1 MLTLL
6 LSFLETVSHG
16 LFSGNMYAIAG
27 TLAAILV
34 VALIFTSRQGTKP
47 PQFHYLVPLL
57 KGQLDL
63 KNKGPIELI
72 KLGYK
77 TKGDCFRMQIFHQG
91 VTVMIGPAASS
102 VFFSAQDSELRQ
114 REVYAFTIPVFGK
127 GVVYDAPQKKMT
139 EQLKFV
145 SKGLTGVNMEAHCG
159 KIIEEAEAFF
169 DAWPDQGEV
178 NLMDTLS
185 ELTILTACRCLL
197 GDEIRN
203 NLHKEFATLYQELSD
218 GMVHLTYFLPHA
230 PIAAHK
236 KRDAARAK
244 IADIFSKVIDERR
257 RTNAQG
263 HTDFLQVMLDARYK
277 DGSIV
282 TTEEIVGLLLAGLFA
297 GQHTSNITSTWMG
310 MLLMKAGPG
319 MLNRLLEEQAE
330 VLAKSEGKVTLDAL
344 NQMTLLHCC
353 MKETLRLY
361 PPLILLL
368 RKVLVNIEY
377 NGYIIPKGDVIVS
390 CPPVSHRLPEVY
402 TNPEAFDPDRFMPGR
417 EEDKAQKFSFLSFG
431 GGRHGCLGEKFGF
444 LQTETIWS
452 IMFRTF
458 EFERDETELPPADY
472 TAIVVGPKP
481 DKCRVRFRRKV
492 PRGEKKQ

>member
-1 MLTLL
+1 MLTPL
-6 LSFLETVSHG
+6 LSFVGNVSGG
-16 LFSGNMYAIAG
+16 LWAG
-27 TLAAILV
+27 QFYPVAGALLAVLV
-34 VALIFTSRQGTKP
+34 VVLLLASRQGSKP
-47 PQFHYLVPLL
+47 PKFNYLTPLL
-57 KGQLDL
+57 KGELNL
-63 KNKGPIELI
+63 KNKGPIEVVRR
-72 KLGYK
+72 GYAE
-77 TKGDCFRMQIFHQG
+77 KGDIFRMRFLHQG

-114 REVYAFTIPVFGK
+114 REVYAFTIPVFGR

-145 SKGLTGVNMEAHCG
+145 SKGLTGVNMEAHCV
-159 KIIEEAEAFF
+159 KIVQEAQAFF
-169 DAWPDQGEV
+169 DAWPDEGEV
-178 NLMDTLS
+178 NLMEKLS

-203 NLHKEFATLYQELSD
+203 NLHHEFATLYQELSD
-218 GMVHLTYFLPHA
+218 GMVHLTYFWANA
-230 PIAAHK
+230 PIAVHK
-236 KRDAARAK
+236 KRDQARAK
-244 IADIFSKVIDERR
+244 IATIFTKVIDERR

-263 HTDFLQVMLDARYK
+263 HTDFLQVILDARYK
-277 DGSIV
+277 DGSQV
-282 TTEEIVGLLLAGLFA
+282 STEETVGLLLAGLFA

-310 MLLMKAGPG
+310 MLVLKEGKG
-319 MLNRLLEEQAE
+319 LLDKLLEEQAE
-330 VLAKSEGKVTLDAL
+330 VLGKYDGHMTLDAL
-344 NQMTLLHCC
+344 NEMPLLHAC

-368 RKVLVNIEY
+368 RKVLVPIEY
-377 NGYIIPKGDVIVS
+377 KGYTIPKGDVIMA

-402 TNPEAFDPDRFMPGR
+402 SNPETFDPERFMPGR

-452 IMFRTF
+452 LMFRTF
-458 EFERDETELPPADY
+458 DFERDTQALPEPDY

-481 DKCRVRFRRKV
+481 DQCVVRFRRKI
-492 PRGEKKQ
+492 PRKSK

>member
-16 LFSGNMYAIAG
+16 LFSDNPYAIAG
-27 TLAAILV
+27 TFAAILV
-34 VALIFTSRQGTKP
+34 VVLIVASRQGSKP
-47 PQFHYLVPLL
+47 PQFNYLIPLL
-57 KGQLDL
+57 KGQLNL

-72 KLGYK
+72 RLGYK
-77 TKGDCFRMQIFHQG
+77 AKGDCFRLQIFHQG

-159 KIIEEAEAFF
+159 KIIQEAEAFF
-169 DAWPDQGEV
+169 DEWPDEGEV
-178 NLMDTLS
+178 NLMEKLS

-218 GMVHLTYFLPHA
+218 GMVHLTYFLPNA

-236 KRDAARAK
+236 KRDVARAK
-244 IADIFSKVIDERR
+244 IAEIFSKVIDERR
-257 RTNAQG
+257 RTHAQG
-263 HTDFLQVMLDARYK
+263 HTDFLQVILDARYK
-277 DGSIV
+277 DGTEV
-282 TTEEIVGLLLAGLFA
+282 TTEETVGLLLAGLFA

-310 MLLMKAGPG
+310 MLVLKSDK
-319 MLNRLLEEQAE
+319 RLLERLMEEQTE
-330 VLAKSEGKVTLDAL
+330 VLSKTEGKMTLDAL
-344 NQMTLLHCC
+344 NSMELLHAS
-353 MKETLRLY
+353 MKETLRLF

-377 NGYIIPKGDVIVS
+377 NGHVIPKGDVIVS

-417 EEDKAQKFSFLSFG
+417 EEDKAQKFSYLAFG

-452 IMFRTF
+452 CLFRTF
-458 EFERDETELPPADY
+458 DFDREGLEVPDPDY
-472 TAIVVGPKP
+472 TAIVVGPRP
-481 DKCRVRFRRKV
+481 DKCRVRFRRKI
-492 PRGEKKQ
+492 PRGVKH